1 MLLGCAIVSPVTISQ
16 LFAGAVLCATSLC
29 CAAQQS
35 ATAPCPRLALGAD
48 VSFLPKAETDGTVF
62 RDKGTTG
69 PGLQILRNHG
79 YGWVRLRLFNAPTTL
94 PNDLAYTIA
103 EAKQAKAL
111 GFGLLLDFHY
121 SDDWADPG
129 HQITPLAWQKLN
141 HRQLTDAV
149 FAFTRDTI
157 AKFREAGVLPD
168 MVQVGN
174 EVTAGILW
182 PDGKL
187 PDNWSNFTDLIS
199 AGIRGV
205 NEGSGSERKPKIMIH
220 IDKGGNV
227 EATRWFFSNL
237 AAGHV
242 NFDVI
247 GQSYYP
253 WWEGSLDDL
262 RANLAFMAH
271 EYRKPI
277 ILVETAYSWRP
288 DNYIKKRGPFPETPE
303 GQRAFL
309 EALTQVVTGTPD
321 GLGRGLFWW
330 EPAVRGPLARRGL
343 FDDHGDSLP
352 ALDVFDGCMR

>member
-1 MLLGCAIVSPVTISQ
+1 VKIGRLL
-16 LFAGAVLCATSLC
+16 AGAAACATYLC
-29 CAAQQS
+29 CAAQQPVNL
-35 ATAPCPRLALGAD
+35 PCPRLALGAD
-48 VSFLPKAETDGTVF
+48 VSFLSKAETDGTVF
-62 RDKGTTG
+62 HDRGTAA
-69 PGLQILRNHG
+69 PGLQILRSHG

-103 EAKQAKAL
+103 EAKQAKEL

-129 HQITPLAWQKLN
+129 HQITPRAWQKLK
-141 HRQLTDAV
+141 HSQLTEAV
-149 FAFTRDTI
+149 FTFTRDAI

-174 EVTAGILW
+174 EVTAGMLW

-187 PDNWSNFTDLIS
+187 PDNWNYFTDLIT

-205 NEGSGSERKPKIMIH
+205 NEGSGAERKPKIMIH

-271 EYRKPI
+271 EYHKPI
-277 ILVETAYSWRP
+277 IIVETAYSWRP
-288 DNYIKKRGPFPETPE
+288 DNYLKKSGPFPETPE

-309 EALTQVVTGTPD
+309 ESLVKVVAETPG
-321 GLGRGLFWW
+321 GLGRGIFWW

-343 FDDHGDSLP
+343 FDDQGNSLP
-352 ALDVFDGCMR
+352 ALNVFDDCMR

>member
-1 MLLGCAIVSPVTISQ
+1 VTIGR
-16 LFAGAVLCATSLC
+16 LFAGAAICATSLC
-29 CAAQQS
+29 LSAQQS
-35 ATAPCPRLALGAD
+35 HTDPCPRLAIGAD

-62 RDKGTTG
+62 RYKGAAS
-69 PGLQILRNHG
+69 PGLQILRSHG

-94 PNDLAYTIA
+94 PNDLSYTLA

-129 HQITPLAWQKLN
+129 HQITPRAWQNLN
-141 HRQLTDAV
+141 HRQLSDAV
-149 FAFTRDTI
+149 FTYTRDTI

-168 MVQVGN
+168 MVQIGN
-174 EVTAGILW
+174 EVTAGMLW

-187 PDNWSNFTDLIS
+187 PDNWGNFTDLIS

-205 NEGSGSERKPKIMIH
+205 TDGSGSGRKPKIMIH
-220 IDKGGNV
+220 IDKGGNI

-237 AAGHV
+237 AAAHV
-242 NFDVI
+242 DFDVI

-253 WWEGSLDDL
+253 WWEGSLKDL
-262 RANLAFMAH
+262 QSNLDFMAH

-277 ILVETAYSWRP
+277 IIVETAYSWRT
-288 DNYIKKRGPFPETPE
+288 DNYAKKAGPFFETPE

-309 EALTQVVTGTPD
+309 EALTEVVAGTPD
-321 GLGRGLFWW
+321 GLGHGIFWW

-343 FDDHGDSLP
+343 FDDRGDSLP
-352 ALDVFDGCMR
+352 ALSVFDGCMR

>member
-1 MLLGCAIVSPVTISQ
+1 VTKTII
-16 LFAGAVLCATSLC
+16 FTGAVLWALSLYSR
-29 CAAQQS
+29 AQQPD
-35 ATAPCPRLALGAD
+35 TLPCPRLALGAD
-48 VSFLPKAETDGTVF
+48 VSFLPQAETQGTVF
-62 RDKGTTG
+62 RDKSVAGS
-69 PGLQILRNHG
+69 GLQILRSHG
-79 YGWVRLRLFNAPTTL
+79 YGWVRLRLFNVPATL
-94 PNDLAYTIA
+94 PNDLAYTLA

-129 HQITPLAWQKLN
+129 HQITPVAWQKLN
-141 HRQLTDAV
+141 HRQLTEAV
-149 FAFTRDTI
+149 FTYTRDTI

-168 MVQVGN
+168 MVQIGN
-174 EVTAGILW
+174 EATSGILW

-187 PDNWSNFTDLIS
+187 PDNWGNFADLIS

-205 NEGSGSERKPKIMIH
+205 SDGSGAERKPKIMIH
-220 IDKGGNV
+220 IDKGGDID
-227 EATRWFFSNL
+227 ATRWFFSNL
-237 AAGHV
+237 AAAHV

-253 WWEGSLDDL
+253 WWEGSLNDL
-262 RANLAFMAH
+262 RANLNFMAK

-277 ILVETAYSWRP
+277 IVAETAYSWHP
-288 DNYIKKRGPFPETPE
+288 DNYTKKPGPFPETPE

-309 EALTQVVTGTPD
+309 EALAKVVAATPD
-321 GLGRGLFWW
+321 GLGRGIFWW
-330 EPAVRGPLARRGL
+330 EPAVRGPLSRRGL